1 MTEPIRLS
9 ENPKDEEPK
18 GPLQAS
24 YEIFKKNKA
33 AVFGF
38 WTVVGFIFLAITAGL
53 WTDAGVLDHPRGYR
67 ARHTLNPVGWKQV
80 DSFADP
86 GQCARDNIDQGEAW
100 CAVVDRE
107 IASRFPQHCVAG
119 VPDLSQRQW
128 CYLLGGDGSGKDWL
142 TQTIYGAQISL
153 AVAFVGSMVS
163 LIVGVFYGV
172 ISGYYGGSIDSF
184 MMRFV
189 DFLFGIPG
197 LVIIILMQVFFRGIS
212 REYEDSGGLIGLI
225 IGVNKDM
232 GGLLFMFIAIGM
244 LGWIGMA
251 RLARGQVLA
260 QREQEFVEAARA
272 VGASDR
278 RIIFVHLLPNVIG
291 PLLVVMTLSV
301 PGFIF
306 LEAFLSFIGLGV
318 QPGVPSWG
326 EMISRLQQQG
336 GLGSNQHLVI
346 VPSVAL
352 ILLTLAFNFLG
363 DGLRDALDPRL
374 RGK

>member
-1 MTEPIRLS
+1 MSEPIKLS
-9 ENPKDEEPK
+9 DDPKDAKPMS
-18 GPLQAS
+18 PRQAS
-24 YEIFKKNKA
+24 LALFKKNKA
-33 AVFGF
+33 AVVGF
-38 WTVVGFIFLAITAGL
+38 WTVIGFIVLAITAGL
-53 WTDAGVLDHPRGYR
+53 WTQTGILDHPRGYR
-67 ARHTLNPVGWKQV
+67 ARHTINPVGWQQI
-80 DSFADP
+80 DSFPDP
-86 GQCARDNIDQGEAW
+86 GDCARDNIEQGEPW
-100 CAVVDRE
+100 CAMVDSE
-107 IASRFPQHCVAG
+107 TAARFPQYCVVG
-119 VPDLSQRQW
+119 IPDINQRQW
-128 CYLLGGDGSGKDWL
+128 CYILGGDGSGKDWL
-142 TQTIYGAQISL
+142 TQTVYGARISL
-153 AVAFVGSMVS
+153 AVAFVGSLVS
-163 LIVGVFYGV
+163 LVVGTVYGV
-172 ISGYYGGSIDSF
+172 VSGYYGGRLDNV

-212 REYEDSGGLIGLI
+212 REYENSSGLV
-225 IGVNKDM
+225 GVTVNLNKDM
-232 GGLLFMFIAIGM
+232 GGLLFMFIAIGL

-260 QREQEFVEAARA
+260 YRQQEFVEAARA

-278 RIIFVHLLPNVIG
+278 RIIFTHLLPNVVG
-291 PLLVVMTLSV
+291 PLLIVVTLSV

-336 GLGSNQHLVI
+336 GLSSNQHLII

-352 ILLTLAFNFLG
+352 IILTLAFNFLG